1 MDMKAKL
8 KTPEIAQKKGKA
20 HVKATLK
27 KLFKESITEK
37 TYFFYDSEF
46 DYGQDPK
53 TGANVVEPIL
63 YIGEIPSAWKKWIK
77 SNNCKTSKTF
87 ALGEC
92 LFDAQTKILKLKV
105 QIGKG
110 AKNPILK
117 VIMKELCKP
126 FAKPGFVESLD
137 SDVVEVMDDDTAAT
151 DSGAAGETASTE
163 QSAEG
168 EGKKLSEAQKAKIKE
183 NVAKISARLEKIAKA
198 LKIE

>member
-1 MDMKAKL
+1 M
-8 KTPEIAQKKGKA
+8 
-20 HVKATLK
+20 
-27 KLFKESITEK
+27 
-37 TYFFYDSEF
+37 
-46 DYGQDPK
+46 
-53 TGANVVEPIL
+53 
-63 YIGEIPSAWKKWIK
+63 
-77 SNNCKTSKTF
+77 
-87 ALGEC
+87 GEC